1 MRAIQAAVIVLWLF
15 AGTAFSQLRLRPFL
29 GLPGETSDPAISPD
43 GKTIVFDWWTPD
55 INAWGLYTRAMSGG
69 EPELFAQGGD
79 FGITESPKW
88 SPDGKWIAFLR
99 SGTPR
104 TASLFI
110 KPATG
115 GEERALGTVCN
126 NAVAW
131 TADSRFL
138 VTPNN
143 GDTDSL
149 DECRLTVISTQPGGS
164 SRQLADRGIF
174 PSVSRDGKVLAFARN
189 HEIHLL
195 PIAPDGR
202 ALGPDI
208 TLIREAGTI
217 SQITWDSR
225 SNEILYLVSE
235 DRSVIH
241 RIEARQGARPRAA
254 ETIDGEFN
262 MVSLSGDRSPV
273 LAEVETYDNSFWKID
288 LQSAK
293 PRFEKIRGLHW
304 NVGNLRL
311 SPDGRTSLYSVH
323 SGGHSELFTSNLDG
337 SEPRHLLTIPY
348 ERIEQ
353 ISWSSDGK
361 QIAFTAEPVVAQ
373 VEPLHLFIASASAGM
388 PRRAGDQ
395 FDDVQLI
402 GWSEDGQSL
411 YFSAGIQQSL
421 SAGIARGEWPV
432 WKLNIVT
439 NQSIQVA
446 KLAAN
451 PVGLV
456 NGYIYQ
462 RLNLVPFS
470 LLRSLL
476 VGGPEEHIFDQAFNL
491 AIGKNY
497 IFFLRQDAKPPTPDG
512 LNLYRLDLATRTPE
526 FITNAG
532 FAAQLQLSADAR
544 SLYAERHEPPRR
556 DIMLVQNG
564 R

>member
-1 MRAIQAAVIVLWLF
+1 MRAIQAAVIVLWLL

-29 GLPGETSDPAISPD
+29 GLQGETSDPSISPD
-43 GKTIVFDWWTPD
+43 GRTLVFDWWTSD
-55 INAWGLYTRAMSGG
+55 IHAWGLYTRPMSGG
-69 EPELFAQGGD
+69 EPQLFAQAED
-79 FGITESPKW
+79 GIATSPRW
-88 SPDGKWIAFLR
+88 SPDGRWIAFLR

-115 GEERALGTVCN
+115 GEERALGSVCN

-138 VTPNN
+138 VAPNN

-149 DECRLTVISTQPGGS
+149 DECRLTVVSTQPGGS

-174 PSVSRDGKVLAFARN
+174 PSVSRDGRMLAFARN

-195 PIAPDGR
+195 SIAPDGR
-202 ALGPDI
+202 ALGPDT

-217 SQITWDSR
+217 SQITWDSSR
-225 SNEILYLVSE
+225 NEILYLISE

-241 RIEARQGARPRAA
+241 RIEARQGAKPRAA

-262 MVSLSGDRSPV
+262 MVSLSGAGGPV
-273 LAEVETYDNSFWKID
+273 LAEVETYDDSFWKIA
-288 LQSAK
+288 LQSPK
-293 PRFEKIRGLHW
+293 PRFEKIRGLRW
-304 NVGNLRL
+304 NVGNLKL
-311 SPDGRTSLYSVH
+311 SSDGRTALYSVH
-323 SGGHSELFTSNLDG
+323 TGGHSELFTSNLDG

-361 QIAFTAEPVVAQ
+361 QIAFTAEPARGQ
-373 VEPLHLFIASASAGM
+373 VEPSHLFIASASGGT

-395 FDDVQLI
+395 FDDVGLI

-421 SAGIARGEWPV
+421 SAGIIQGEWPV
-432 WKLNIVT
+432 WKLNIAA

-451 PVGLV
+451 PVDLV

-462 RLNLVPFS
+462 RLNRVPFS
-470 LLRSLL
+470 LLRTLL
-476 VGGPEEHIFDQAFNL
+476 VGGPEEHILDEAFSF

-497 IFFLRQDAKPPTPDG
+497 VFFLRQDAKPPTPGG
-512 LNLYRLDLATRTPE
+512 LNLYKFDLATRTSE
-526 FITNAG
+526 FIANVG
-532 FAAQLQLSADAR
+532 FASLALQLSADAR

-564 R
+564 H

>member
-1 MRAIQAAVIVLWLF
+1 M
-15 AGTAFSQLRLRPFL
+15 
-29 GLPGETSDPAISPD
+29 
-43 GKTIVFDWWTPD
+43 
-55 INAWGLYTRAMSGG
+55 
-69 EPELFAQGGD
+69 
-79 FGITESPKW
+79 
-88 SPDGKWIAFLR
+88 
-99 SGTPR
+99 
-104 TASLFI
+104 
-110 KPATG
+110 
-115 GEERALGTVCN
+115 
-126 NAVAW
+126 
-131 TADSRFL
+131 
-138 VTPNN
+138 
-143 GDTDSL
+143 
-149 DECRLTVISTQPGGS
+149 
-164 SRQLADRGIF
+164 
-174 PSVSRDGKVLAFARN
+174 
-189 HEIHLL
+189 
-195 PIAPDGR
+195 
-202 ALGPDI
+202 
-208 TLIREAGTI
+208 
-217 SQITWDSR
+217 
-225 SNEILYLVSE
+225 YLVSE

-262 MVSLSGDRSPV
+262 VVSLSGDRSSV

-288 LQSAK
+288 LRSAK
-293 PRFEKIRGLHW
+293 PRFEKIRGLQW
-304 NVGNLRL
+304 NAGNLRL

-337 SEPRHLLTIPY
+337 SEPRRLLTIPY

-373 VEPLHLFIASASAGM
+373 VEPLHLFIASASAGT

-421 SAGIARGEWPV
+421 SAGIIRGEWPI

-451 PVGLV
+451 PVDLV

-470 LLRSLL
+470 LLRTLL
-476 VGGPEEHIFDQAFNL
+476 VGGPEEHIFDQAYNFV
-491 AIGKNY
+491 IGKNN
-497 IFFLRQDAKPPTPDG
+497 IFFLRQDAKPPTSGG
-512 LNLYRLDLATRTPE
+512 LNLYRFDLATRTPE

-556 DIMLVQNG
+556 DIMLVQSG